1 MEPVVILDS
10 TVASI
15 VPSLEEA
22 MDRQYFI
29 SPTIFWAL
37 VLCCQI
43 LSPGAAFTVGVGIV
57 VSIRVNKNRP
67 SVARLVSFFNSC
79 SCGSLIC
86 LILYS
91 RSCCGYACN
100 FTLML

>member
-1 MEPVVILDS
+1 MEPLVIPDS

-29 SPTIFWAL
+29 SPTMFWAL

-43 LSPGAAFTVGVGIV
+43 LSPGAAIAVEVGTVE
-57 VSIRVNKNRP
+57 SMRLNKNRP
-67 SVARLVSFFNSC
+67 SAVRFVSFFNN
-79 SCGSLIC
+79 C
-86 LILYS
+86 L
-91 RSCCGYACN
+91 
-100 FTLML
+100 M

>member
-1 MEPVVILDS
+1 
-10 TVASI
+10 
-15 VPSLEEA
+15 

-67 SVARLVSFFNSC
+67 SVARLVSFF
-79 SCGSLIC
+79 
-86 LILYS
+86 
-91 RSCCGYACN
+91 
-100 FTLML
+100 